1 MKLYQAFNSV
11 FNGKDTKTGLEILQ
25 KGNTQQGVLKNE
37 KEKKRGGGGDDDYNL
52 HNCPCAF
59 ASNLY
64 AKWFFLN

>member
-37 KEKKRGGGGDDDYNL
+37 KEKKKRGGGRGEL
-52 HNCPCAF
+52 
-59 ASNLY
+59 
-64 AKWFFLN
+64 

>member
-37 KEKKRGGGGDDDYNL
+37 KEKKRGAGGMTTMTYTTVPVLLRRTCMPNG
-52 HNCPCAF
+52 
-59 ASNLY
+59 
-64 AKWFFLN
+64 FF